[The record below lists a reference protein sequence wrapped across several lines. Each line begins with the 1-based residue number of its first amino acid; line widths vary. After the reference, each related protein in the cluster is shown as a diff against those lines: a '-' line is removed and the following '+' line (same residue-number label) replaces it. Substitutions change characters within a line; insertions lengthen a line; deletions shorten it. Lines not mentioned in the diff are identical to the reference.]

1 MADGTWDPELVGS
14 SAFHKLTHGF
24 AIRDRLRDVLA
35 EQQAIERQYR
45 RRDNSSEYTS
55 RTVWAEWVLESDL
68 DYTESALLMGDFIHN
83 LRAALDHAVW
93 AITPAH
99 IQETRPTEVAFPLHS
114 TEKRYTAWAKK
125 REDWYGP
132 TVFESFRSNQPF
144 NAVGTGKLHPLHI
157 LQFLSNTDKHQ
168 LLNIVANNQ
177 VDLGGVSIVPEPPG
191 GVVSTVNQGVVAKG
205 SVLARVEFARPIQ
218 PGKTEVTLKPVFA
231 FEQVFRYVDQDG
243 AENWLVVGDAMNEI
257 GPDVVE
263 AVTYVLSAHKQDCGD
278 THVAGE
284 DLQRLGQACAGLAD
298 DELMGKAWDDQPG

>member
-24 AIRDRLRDVLA
+24 AIQDRLRDVLA

-55 RTVWAEWVLESDL
+55 RTAWAEWVLESDL

-99 IQETRPTEVAFPLHS
+99 IQQTRPTEVAFPLHS
-114 TEKRYTAWAKK
+114 TEKRYTAWTKK

-132 TVFESFRSNQPF
+132 TVFEVLKSSQPF

-177 VDLGGVSIVPEPPG
+177 VDMGGVSIVPEPPG

-205 SVLARVEFARPIQ
+205 SVLALGRIRQAQGSGQDVDHAATSLRVRTGLPVRRPRRRRALVGRRRCDERDRTRCCRGRHVRALGTQAR
-218 PGKTEVTLKPVFA
+218 
-231 FEQVFRYVDQDG
+231 
-243 AENWLVVGDAMNEI
+243 
-257 GPDVVE
+257 
-263 AVTYVLSAHKQDCGD
+263 
-278 THVAGE
+278 
-284 DLQRLGQACAGLAD
+284 LQRSSRRR
-298 DELMGKAWDDQPG
+298 